1 MTPSSIPEPSSSVA
15 APGELAEPQR
25 DALREVANIGCGHAA
40 NALARLMGGKPVHLS
55 VPRVES
61 IDLSR
66 DAAAIP
72 ALLGGAG
79 ARVLGAKLGVEGA
92 LQGWL
97 LMLLPERDGQ
107 ALGRLLMGTRPAS
120 AEDTRSALSETANIL
135 ASACLSAIGTLTG
148 WRLLP
153 SVPHLTEG
161 PAGDLV
167 AEVVAGLEGA
177 SARLVVLEARFSTH
191 SVPPVNGQLLLLLE
205 PRASRELLQRLGV

>member
-1 MTPSSIPEPSSSVA
+1 MTPSSFPTA
-15 APGELAEPQR
+15 ALPGELAEPQR

-40 NALARLMGGKPVHLS
+40 SALARLLGDKPVQLS

-61 IDLSR
+61 VDVSR
-66 DAAAIP
+66 DVSSGAAAIP
-72 ALLGGAG
+72 ALLGGPTG
-79 ARVLGAKLGVEGA
+79 RVLAARLGVEGA
-92 LQGWL
+92 LRGTL
-97 LMLLPERDGQ
+97 LMLLPASDGE
-107 ALGRLLMGTRPAS
+107 ALGRLLMGPRPAS

-161 PAGDLV
+161 PAGELV
-167 AEVVAGLEGA
+167 SDTVAGMEGA
-177 SARLVVLEARFSTH
+177 SARVVVLETRFSTPQV
-191 SVPPVNGQLLLLLE
+191 SGQLLLLLE